1 MTDPRHPIGPLGAL
15 PATDPRDDAARE
27 ARHALLRDLLAA
39 YGDGELPAETASQ
52 IEAHLVGCERCRR
65 ELDVHDSVR
74 RRLGSEPTASASP
87 ALRARIAAAVAAT
100 PIPAPVVA
108 PAPRRGLR
116 VAVAAAAVLAALA
129 TGGLAWRARVA
140 PDVPLQRVAATV
152 AAVPLLHD
160 VVADFRRVAAGDL
173 PGRARDL
180 DGVRAA
186 VPFPVAPLQSD
197 RLRLLGAWT
206 TDLAGE
212 PAAVLAY
219 RWNDRLLLQYIV
231 SEERFFR
238 APAVRASVAGGH
250 VAGAVDGAQAMVA
263 WPAAAAGVVVV
274 SDVALERLAAVV
286 VAARVAGL
294 PAGGAD

>member
-1 MTDPRHPIGPLGAL
+1 VLGA
-15 PATDPRDDAARE
+15 
-27 ARHALLRDLLAA
+27 
-39 YGDGELPAETASQ
+39 
-52 IEAHLVGCERCRR
+52 
-65 ELDVHDSVR
+65 
-74 RRLGSEPTASASP
+74 
-87 ALRARIAAAVAAT
+87 
-100 PIPAPVVA
+100 
-108 PAPRRGLR
+108 
-116 VAVAAAAVLAALA
+116 
-129 TGGLAWRARVA
+129 GGLAWRARVA
-140 PDVPLQRVAATV
+140 DDVPLRPVVGAVAG
-152 AAVPLLHD
+152 VPLLRD

-219 RWNDRLLLQYIV
+219 RWDDRLLLQYIV

-238 APAVRASVAGGH
+238 APAVRAGVAGGH
-250 VAGAVDGAQAMVA
+250 VAGAVDGAQAVVA

-274 SDVALERLAAVV
+274 SDVALERLAAVLA
-286 VAARVAGL
+286 AARLAGP